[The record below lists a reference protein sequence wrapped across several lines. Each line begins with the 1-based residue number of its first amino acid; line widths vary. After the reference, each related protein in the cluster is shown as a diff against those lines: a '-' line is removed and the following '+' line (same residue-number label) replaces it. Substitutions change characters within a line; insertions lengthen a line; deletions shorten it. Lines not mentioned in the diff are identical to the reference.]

1 MLIRKS
7 NGNILIIKLK
17 FFIFIK
23 VERYARMREN
33 MSFLIT
39 KVSILTNEFYHIVLI
54 DDFLYMNNVT
64 KNVCVSFCLVRNAA
78 PYV

>member
-7 NGNILIIKLK
+7 NGNMLIIKLK

-33 MSFLIT
+33 ISFLIT
-39 KVSILTNEFYHIVLI
+39 KVSILTNEF
-54 DDFLYMNNVT
+54 
-64 KNVCVSFCLVRNAA
+64 
-78 PYV
+78 

>member
-33 MSFLIT
+33 MSFLKP
-39 KVSILTNEFYHIVLI
+39 KVSILTNDFEHVVLI
-54 DDFLYMNNVT
+54 DNFFYMYNIT
-64 KNVCVSFCLVRNAA
+64 
-78 PYV
+78 